1 MLNVEEQ
8 TTRLEQLYRQM
19 TGSDPKRSDQPISP
33 IPPESNPEQYVQE
46 NLQRLQLALQGLGV
60 PSISS
65 IATLPSVPP
74 RIAIFE
80 GKDDY
85 RIAVE
90 LPGVKKSDLN
100 VEITQGILRIR
111 ATRGWP
117 GANGETQRPIYAETM
132 PCVFE
137 RAFPMPPFVKF
148 DTGQG
153 KLENGVLNLRMQKD
167 PSAIRK
173 DVEIEVA

>member
-1 MLNVEEQ
+1 MFNVEEQ
-8 TTRLEQLYRQM
+8 TTRLEQLYRQV
-19 TGSDPKRSDQPISP
+19 TGSDPKRSEQPIAP
-33 IPPESNPEQYVQE
+33 IPPEANPEQYVQE
-46 NLQRLQLALQGLGV
+46 NLQRLQIALHGLGV
-60 PSISS
+60 GPISPAAG
-65 IATLPSVPP
+65 IPTVPP

-80 GKDDY
+80 GKDEY

-90 LPGVKKSDLN
+90 LPGVKKSDLS

-111 ATRGWP
+111 ASRGWP
-117 GANGETQRPIYAETM
+117 GTNGEPQRPVYAETL
-132 PCVFE
+132 PCVFD
-137 RAFPMPPFVKF
+137 RALPVPPFVKF

-153 KLENGVLNLRMQKD
+153 KLENGVLTLRMQKD